1 MIRIKSITLTCS
13 VCGFSSIDPE
23 LFLSDENPTTCNECI
38 RKELQMPE
46 VEPSQCKICGK
57 TITNYGD
64 FCEICQCG
72 MNNARAMIHMHEWK
86 LTRRQ
91 RNRYKI
97 FLSNLMVAK
106 YQSVETGN
114 IDILQKRLRS
124 INGAF
129 KSVFTTNARKKL
141 TEDYQKFI
149 CKIAVID
156 KLIEKDRKKLIDDHN
171 RSLINKAI
179 ADSLVDYTPGE
190 HTEQESIL
198 I

>member
-1 MIRIKSITLTCS
+1 MLQLKSNTLTCR

-23 LFLSDENPTTCNECI
+23 LFLLEENSITCNACI
-38 RKELQMPE
+38 RKKLQMPE
-46 VEPSQCKICGK
+46 VKPSPCKICGK
-57 TITNYGD
+57 TITSYD
-64 FCEICQCG
+64 VFCDTCRCSI
-72 MNNARAMIHMHEWK
+72 NNVRAMAYRHEWK

-97 FLSNLMVAK
+97 SLSNYMVAK
-106 YQSVETGN
+106 YQSVETTD

-129 KSVFTTNARKKL
+129 KAVFTANARKKL

-149 CKIAVID
+149 CN
-156 KLIEKDRKKLIDDHN
+156 L
-171 RSLINKAI
+171 AI
-179 ADSLVDYTPGE
+179 ADSMVNYTPEE

>member
-1 MIRIKSITLTCS
+1 MLQLKSTMLTCH

-23 LFLSDENPTTCNECI
+23 LFLSYENPTTCNACI

-46 VEPSQCKICGK
+46 VKPSQCKICGK
-57 TITNYGD
+57 TITSYRD
-64 FCEICQCG
+64 FCEVCQYG
-72 MNNARAMIHMHEWK
+72 MTNSRGIVHIREWK
-86 LTRRQ
+86 LTRKQ

-97 FLSNLMVAK
+97 SLSNYMVAK
-106 YQSVETGN
+106 YQSVETTD

-129 KSVFTTNARKKL
+129 KAVFTANARKKL

-149 CKIAVID
+149 CN
-156 KLIEKDRKKLIDDHN
+156 L
-171 RSLINKAI
+171 AI
-179 ADSLVDYTPGE
+179 ADSMVNYTPEE